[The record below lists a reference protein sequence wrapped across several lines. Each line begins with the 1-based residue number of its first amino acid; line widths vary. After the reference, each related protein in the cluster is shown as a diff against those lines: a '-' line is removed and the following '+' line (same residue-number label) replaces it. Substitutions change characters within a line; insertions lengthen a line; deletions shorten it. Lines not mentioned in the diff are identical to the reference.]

1 MVIIIGF
8 IIIMGGTLGGFV
20 IAQGNI
26 MDLIHIAEIITI
38 LGMLFGC
45 AIIMA
50 PIAVLQ
56 GISTGLINILKGAPY
71 QKEDYED
78 LFKMMYELFQ
88 LGRRNG
94 MIALEE
100 HVMNP
105 DGSSLFKKYDK
116 FYNNNRA
123 VDFFCDGLRPLV
135 DGRLKPEQ
143 IGPLMDSGV
152 KHVEHEKHAPVH
164 VLHLVADSMP
174 AFGIVAAVMGI
185 INTMQYLSDT
195 EKVGRMIAAAL
206 SGTFLGIFLSYGV
219 INPLAV
225 NLHFYNDGEST
236 YLKVIKASVV
246 AFALGLPP
254 LVACEIGRREIEHR
268 FQPSAGDLET
278 MLKTA
283 K

>member
-8 IIIMGGTLGGFV
+8 IIIMGGTLGGFILAEGQV
-20 IAQGNI
+20 
-26 MDLIHIAEIITI
+26 MDLIHKAEIVTI

-50 PIAVLQ
+50 PVSVLQ
-56 GISTGLINILKGAPY
+56 GISSGLMNILKGAPY
-71 QKEDYED
+71 KKDDYED

-116 FYNNNRA
+116 FHSNSRA

-152 KHVEHEKHAPVH
+152 KHIEHEKHAPVH
-164 VLHLVADSMP
+164 V
-174 AFGIVAAVMGI
+174 
-185 INTMQYLSDT
+185 
-195 EKVGRMIAAAL
+195 
-206 SGTFLGIFLSYGV
+206 
-219 INPLAV
+219 
-225 NLHFYNDGEST
+225 
-236 YLKVIKASVV
+236 
-246 AFALGLPP
+246 
-254 LVACEIGRREIEHR
+254 
-268 FQPSAGDLET
+268 
-278 MLKTA
+278 
-283 K
+283 

>member
-26 MDLIHIAEIITI
+26 MDLIHIAEIVTI

-50 PIAVLQ
+50 PVAVLQ

-143 IGPLMDSGV
+143 NGPLMDSGV

>member
-8 IIIMGGTLGGFV
+8 IIIIGGTIVGFMMAGGT
-20 IAQGNI
+20 IGL
-26 MDLIHIAEIITI
+26 LIHPAEIVTI
-38 LGMLFGC
+38 FGMLFGC

-50 PIAVLQ
+50 PISVLK
-56 GISTGLINILKGAPY
+56 GISSGLVNILKGAPY
-71 QKEDYED
+71 NKDDYED

-116 FYNNNRA
+116 FHSNQRS

-152 KHVEHEKHAPVH
+152 KHIEHEKHAPVH
-164 VLHLVADSMP
+164 VMHLVADSMP

-185 INTMQYLSDT
+185 INTMQYLNDT
-195 EKVGRMIAAAL
+195 NKVGKMIAAAL

-225 NLHFYNDGEST
+225 NLHFYNDGEAT

>member
-8 IIIMGGTLGGFV
+8 IIIMGGTIVGFMMAGGT
-20 IAQGNI
+20 IGL
-26 MDLIHIAEIITI
+26 LIHPAEIVTI
-38 LGMLFGC
+38 FGMLFGC

-50 PIAVLQ
+50 PISVLK
-56 GISTGLINILKGAPY
+56 GISNGLVNILKGAPY
-71 QKEDYED
+71 NKEDYED

-116 FYNNNRA
+116 FHSNQRA

-152 KHVEHEKHAPVH
+152 KHIEHEKHAPVH
-164 VLHLVADSMP
+164 VMHLVADSMP

-185 INTMQYLSDT
+185 INTMQYLNDT
-195 EKVGRMIAAAL
+195 NKVGKMIAAAL

-225 NLHFYNDGEST
+225 NLHFYNDGEAT

-268 FQPSAGDLET
+268 FQPSASDLET

>member
-8 IIIMGGTLGGFV
+8 IIIMGGTIVGFMMAGGT
-20 IAQGNI
+20 IGL
-26 MDLIHIAEIITI
+26 LIHPAEIVTI
-38 LGMLFGC
+38 FGMLFGC

-50 PIAVLQ
+50 PISVLK
-56 GISTGLINILKGAPY
+56 GISSGLVNILKGAPY
-71 QKEDYED
+71 NKDDYED

-116 FYNNNRA
+116 FHSNQRS

-152 KHVEHEKHAPVH
+152 KHIEHEKHAPVH
-164 VLHLVADSMP
+164 VMHLVADSMP

-195 EKVGRMIAAAL
+195 NKVGEMIAAAL

-225 NLHFYNDGEST
+225 NLHFYNDGEAT

-268 FQPSAGDLET
+268 FQPSASDLET

>member
-8 IIIMGGTLGGFV
+8 IIIMGGTLGGFMLE
-20 IAQGNI
+20 GGKP
-26 MDLIHIAEIITI
+26 MSLIHYGEIVTI

-50 PIAVLQ
+50 PVSVLQ
-56 GISTGLINILKGAPY
+56 GISQGLKNILKGAPY
-71 QKEDYED
+71 NKEDYED

-116 FYNNNRA
+116 FYSNERA

-152 KHVEHEKHAPVH
+152 KHIEHEKHAPVH
-164 VLHLVADSMP
+164 VMHLVADSMP

-185 INTMQYLSDT
+185 IKTMDYLDNTAL
-195 EKVGRMIAAAL
+195 VGKYIAAAL
-206 SGTFLGIFLSYGV
+206 SGTFLGIFISYGV
-219 INPLAV
+219 VNPLAV
-225 NLHFYNDGEST
+225 NLHFYNDGEAT

>member
-8 IIIMGGTLGGFV
+8 IIILGGTIVGFMMAGGT
-20 IAQGNI
+20 IGL
-26 MDLIHIAEIITI
+26 LIHPAEIVTI
-38 LGMLFGC
+38 FGMLFGC

-50 PIAVLQ
+50 PISVLK
-56 GISTGLINILKGAPY
+56 GISNGLVNILKGAPY
-71 QKEDYED
+71 NKGDYED

-116 FYNNNRA
+116 FHSNQRA

-152 KHVEHEKHAPVH
+152 KHIEHEKHAPVH
-164 VLHLVADSMP
+164 VMHLVADSMP

-185 INTMQYLSDT
+185 INTMQYLNDT
-195 EKVGRMIAAAL
+195 NKVGQMIAAAL

-225 NLHFYNDGEST
+225 NLHFYNDGEAT

-268 FQPSAGDLET
+268 FQPSASDLET

>member
-8 IIIMGGTLGGFV
+8 IIIMGGTIGGFV
-20 IAQGNI
+20 MEGGKP
-26 MDLIHIAEIITI
+26 MSLIHYGEIVTI

-50 PIAVLQ
+50 PVSVLQ
-56 GISTGLINILKGAPY
+56 GISQGLMNILKGAPY
-71 QKEDYED
+71 NKEDYED

-116 FYNNNRA
+116 FYNNERA

-152 KHVEHEKHAPVH
+152 KHIEHEKHAPVH
-164 VLHLVADSMP
+164 VMHLVADSMP

-185 INTMQYLSDT
+185 IKTMDYLDDT
-195 EKVGRMIAAAL
+195 ALVGKYIAAAL
-206 SGTFLGIFLSYGV
+206 SGTFLGIFISYGV
-219 INPLAV
+219 VNPLAV
-225 NLHFYNDGEST
+225 NLHFYNDGEAT

>member
-8 IIIMGGTLGGFV
+8 IIIMGGTIVGFMMAGGT
-20 IAQGNI
+20 IGL
-26 MDLIHIAEIITI
+26 LIHPAEIVTI
-38 LGMLFGC
+38 FGMLFGC

-50 PIAVLQ
+50 PISVLK
-56 GISTGLINILKGAPY
+56 GISSGLVNILKGAPY
-71 QKEDYED
+71 NKEDYED

-116 FYNNNRA
+116 FHSNQRS

-152 KHVEHEKHAPVH
+152 KHIEHEKHAPVH
-164 VLHLVADSMP
+164 VMHLVADSMP

-195 EKVGRMIAAAL
+195 NKVGQMIAAAL

-225 NLHFYNDGEST
+225 NLHFYNDGEAT

-268 FQPSAGDLET
+268 FQPSASDLET

>member
-8 IIIMGGTLGGFV
+8 IIIMGGTLGGFWK
-20 IAQGNI
+20 AGGTP
-26 MDLIHIAEIITI
+26 DLLIHAGEIITI

-50 PIAVLQ
+50 PVSVLQ
-56 GISTGLINILKGAPY
+56 GISSGMVSILKGAPY
-71 QKEDYED
+71 KKEDYED

-116 FYNNNRA
+116 FSSNERA

-164 VLHLVADSMP
+164 VMHLVADSMP

-185 INTMQYLSDT
+185 INTMQYIDNVS
-195 EKVGRMIAAAL
+195 KVGDYIAAAL
-206 SGTFLGIFLSYGV
+206 SGTFLGIFISYGV
-219 INPLAV
+219 VNPLAV
-225 NLHFYNDGEST
+225 NLHFYNDGETT

-268 FQPSAGDLET
+268 FQPSANDLET

>member
-1 MVIIIGF
+1 MCIR
-8 IIIMGGTLGGFV
+8 
-20 IAQGNI
+20 
-26 MDLIHIAEIITI
+26 D
-38 LGMLFGC
+38 
-45 AIIMA
+45 
-50 PIAVLQ
+50 
-56 GISTGLINILKGAPY
+56 SLKGAPY
-71 QKEDYED
+71 NKEDYED

-116 FYNNNRA
+116 FHSNQRA

-152 KHVEHEKHAPVH
+152 KHIEHEKHAPVH
-164 VLHLVADSMP
+164 VMHLVADSMP

-185 INTMQYLSDT
+185 INTMQYLNDT
-195 EKVGRMIAAAL
+195 NKVGKMIAAAL

-225 NLHFYNDGEST
+225 NLHFYNDGEAT

>member
-8 IIIMGGTLGGFV
+8 IIILGGTIVGFMMAGGT
-20 IAQGNI
+20 IGL
-26 MDLIHIAEIITI
+26 LIHPAEIVTI
-38 LGMLFGC
+38 FGMLFGC

-50 PIAVLQ
+50 PISVLK
-56 GISTGLINILKGAPY
+56 GISNGLVNILKGAPY
-71 QKEDYED
+71 NKGDYED

-116 FYNNNRA
+116 FHSNQRA

-152 KHVEHEKHAPVH
+152 KHIEHEKHAPVH
-164 VLHLVADSMP
+164 VMHLVADSMP

-185 INTMQYLSDT
+185 INTMQYLDDT
-195 EKVGRMIAAAL
+195 NKVGKMIAAAL

-219 INPLAV
+219 INPLAG
-225 NLHFYNDGEST
+225 NLHFYNDGEAT

-268 FQPSAGDLET
+268 FQPSASDLET

>member
-8 IIIMGGTLGGFV
+8 IIIMGGTLGGFILAEGQV
-20 IAQGNI
+20 
-26 MDLIHIAEIITI
+26 MDLIHKAEIVTI

-50 PIAVLQ
+50 PVSVLQ
-56 GISTGLINILKGAPY
+56 GISSGLMNILKGAPY
-71 QKEDYED
+71 KKEDYED

-116 FYNNNRA
+116 FHSNSRA

-152 KHVEHEKHAPVH
+152 KHIEHEKHAPVH

-185 INTMQYLSDT
+185 INTMRFLSDT
-195 EKVGRMIAAAL
+195 EKVGAMIAAAL

-268 FQPSAGDLET
+268 FQPSASDLET

>member
-20 IAQGNI
+20 MEGGKP
-26 MDLIHIAEIITI
+26 MSLIHYGEIVTI

-50 PIAVLQ
+50 PVSILQ
-56 GISTGLINILKGAPY
+56 GISQGLMNILKGAPY
-71 QKEDYED
+71 KKEDYED

-116 FYNNNRA
+116 FYNNERA

-152 KHVEHEKHAPVH
+152 KHIEHEKHAPVH
-164 VLHLVADSMP
+164 VMHLVADSMP

-185 INTMQYLSDT
+185 IKTMDYLDNTEL
-195 EKVGRMIAAAL
+195 VGKYIAAAL
-206 SGTFLGIFLSYGV
+206 SGTFLGIFISYGV
-219 INPLAV
+219 VNPLAV
-225 NLHFYNDGEST
+225 NLHFYNDGEAT

>member
-8 IIIMGGTLGGFV
+8 IIIMGGTIGGFV
-20 IAQGNI
+20 MEGGKP
-26 MDLIHIAEIITI
+26 MSLIHYGEIVTI

-50 PIAVLQ
+50 PVSVLQ
-56 GISTGLINILKGAPY
+56 GISQGLMNILKGAPY
-71 QKEDYED
+71 KKEDYED

-116 FYNNNRA
+116 FYNNERA

-152 KHVEHEKHAPVH
+152 KHIEHEKHAPVH
-164 VLHLVADSMP
+164 VMHLVADSMP

-185 INTMQYLSDT
+185 IKTMDYLDNTQL
-195 EKVGRMIAAAL
+195 VGKYIAAAL
-206 SGTFLGIFLSYGV
+206 SGTFLGIFISYGV
-219 INPLAV
+219 VNPLAV
-225 NLHFYNDGEST
+225 NLHFYNDGEAT

>member
-20 IAQGNI
+20 MEGGKP
-26 MDLIHIAEIITI
+26 MSLIHYGEIVTI

-50 PIAVLQ
+50 PVSVLQ
-56 GISTGLINILKGAPY
+56 GISQGLMNILKGAPY
-71 QKEDYED
+71 KKEDYED

-116 FYNNNRA
+116 FYSNERA

-152 KHVEHEKHAPVH
+152 KHIEHEKHAPVH
-164 VLHLVADSMP
+164 VMHLVADSMP

-185 INTMQYLSDT
+185 IKTMDYLDNTAL
-195 EKVGRMIAAAL
+195 VGKYIAAAL
-206 SGTFLGIFLSYGV
+206 SGTFLGIFISYGV
-219 INPLAV
+219 VNPLAV
-225 NLHFYNDGEST
+225 NLHFYNDGEAT

>member
-1 MVIIIGF
+1 MVIFIGF
-8 IIIMGGTLGGFV
+8 IIIMGGTLGGFM
-20 IAQGNI
+20 AEGGNP
-26 MDLIHIAEIITI
+26 LHLLHIGEIITI

-50 PIAVLQ
+50 PVSVLK
-56 GISTGLINILKGAPY
+56 GISSGIIDILKGAPY
-71 QKEDYED
+71 NKEDYED

-94 MIALEE
+94 MIALED

-105 DGSSLFKKYDK
+105 KDSSLFKKYDK
-116 FYNNNRA
+116 FHKNDRA

-185 INTMQYLSDT
+185 IKTMGVIDST
-195 EKVGRMIAAAL
+195 ELVAKYMAAAL
-206 SGTFLGIFLSYGV
+206 SGTFLGIFISYGV
-219 INPLAV
+219 VNPLAV
-225 NLHFYNDGEST
+225 NLHFYNDGETT
-236 YLKVIKASVV
+236 YLKVVKASVV

-254 LVACEIGRREIEHR
+254 IVACEIGRREIEHR
-268 FQPSAGDLET
+268 FQPSADDLEK
-278 MLKTA
+278 MLKSA

>member
-8 IIIMGGTLGGFV
+8 IIILGGTIVGFMMAGGT
-20 IAQGNI
+20 IGL
-26 MDLIHIAEIITI
+26 LIHPAEIVTI
-38 LGMLFGC
+38 FGMLFGC

-50 PIAVLQ
+50 PISVLK
-56 GISTGLINILKGAPY
+56 GISSGLVNILKGAPY
-71 QKEDYED
+71 NKEDYED

-116 FYNNNRA
+116 FHSNQRS

-152 KHVEHEKHAPVH
+152 KHIEHEKHAPVH
-164 VLHLVADSMP
+164 VMHLVADSMP

-195 EKVGRMIAAAL
+195 NKVGEMIAAAL

-225 NLHFYNDGEST
+225 NLHFYNDGEAT

>member
-8 IIIMGGTLGGFV
+8 IIIMGGTLGGFILAEGQV
-20 IAQGNI
+20 K
-26 MDLIHIAEIITI
+26 DLIHKAEIVTI
-38 LGMLFGC
+38 FGMLFGC

-50 PIAVLQ
+50 PISVLK
-56 GISTGLINILKGAPY
+56 GISNGLVNILKGAPY
-71 QKEDYED
+71 NKGDYED

-105 DGSSLFKKYDK
+105 DGRSLFKKYAK
-116 FYNNNRA
+116 YHSNQRA

-152 KHVEHEKHAPVH
+152 KHIEHEKHAPVH
-164 VLHLVADSMP
+164 VMHLVADSMP

-185 INTMQYLSDT
+185 INTMQYLDDT
-195 EKVGRMIAAAL
+195 NKVGKMIAAAL

-225 NLHFYNDGEST
+225 NLHFYNDGEAT
-236 YLKVIKASVV
+236 YLKVLKASVV

-268 FQPSAGDLET
+268 FQPSASDLET

>member
-1 MVIIIGF
+1 MVVIIGF
-8 IIIMGGTLGGFV
+8 IIILGGSLAGFYMAGGHV
-20 IAQGNI
+20 
-26 MDLIHIAEIITI
+26 MLLIHIAEIVTI
-38 LGMLFGC
+38 MAMLFGC
-45 AIIMA
+45 AIVMA
-50 PIAVLQ
+50 PAAILKQIVFGTLN
-56 GISTGLINILKGAPY
+56 TLKGAPY
-71 QKEDYED
+71 KKEDYED
-78 LFKMMYELFQ
+78 LFTMMYELFQ
-88 LGRRNG
+88 LGRRTG

-105 DGSSLFKKYDK
+105 EGSSLFKKYDK
-116 FYNNNRA
+116 FHTNHRA

-143 IGPLMDSGV
+143 IGPLMEAGV
-152 KHVEHEKHAPVH
+152 KHIEHEKHAPVH
-164 VLHLVADSMP
+164 VMHLVADSMP

-185 INTMQYLSDT
+185 INTMQYLNDT
-195 EKVGRMIAAAL
+195 EKVGSMIAAAL
-206 SGTFLGIFLSYGV
+206 SGTFLGIFLAYGV
-219 INPLAV
+219 IAPLAV
-225 NLHFYNDGEST
+225 NVHFYNEGETT

-268 FQPSAGDLET
+268 FQPSASDLET

>member
-1 MVIIIGF
+1 MVVIIGF
-8 IIIMGGTLGGFV
+8 IVIVGGSLAGFYMAGGHV
-20 IAQGNI
+20 
-26 MDLIHIAEIITI
+26 MLLIHAEIVTI

-45 AIIMA
+45 AIVMA
-50 PIAVLQ
+50 PAAILKGIVEGVLN
-56 GISTGLINILKGAPY
+56 TLKGAPY
-71 QKEDYED
+71 KKEDYED

-105 DGSSLFKKYDK
+105 EGSSLFKKYDK
-116 FYNNNRA
+116 FYTNHRA

-143 IGPLMDSGV
+143 IGPLMDAGV
-152 KHVEHEKHAPVH
+152 KHIEHEKHAPVH
-164 VLHLVADSMP
+164 VMHLVADSMP

-185 INTMQYLSDT
+185 INTMQYLNDT
-195 EKVGRMIAAAL
+195 EKVGSMIAAAL
-206 SGTFLGIFLSYGV
+206 SGTFLGIFISYGV
-219 INPLAV
+219 IAPLAV
-225 NLHFYNDGEST
+225 NVHFYNEGETT
-236 YLKVIKASVV
+236 YMKVIKASVV

-268 FQPSAGDLET
+268 FQPTAGDLET
-278 MLKTA
+278 LLKTA

>member
-8 IIIMGGTLGGFV
+8 IIIMGGTIGGFV
-20 IAQGNI
+20 MEGGKP
-26 MDLIHIAEIITI
+26 MSLIHYGEIVTI

-50 PIAVLQ
+50 PVSVLQ
-56 GISTGLINILKGAPY
+56 GISQGLKNILKGAPY
-71 QKEDYED
+71 KKEDYED

-116 FYNNNRA
+116 FYSNERA

-152 KHVEHEKHAPVH
+152 KHIEHEKHAPVH
-164 VLHLVADSMP
+164 VMHLVADSMP

-185 INTMQYLSDT
+185 IKTMDYLDNTAL
-195 EKVGRMIAAAL
+195 VGKYIAAAL
-206 SGTFLGIFLSYGV
+206 SGTFLGIFISYGV
-219 INPLAV
+219 VNPLAV
-225 NLHFYNDGEST
+225 NLHFYNDGEAT

>member
-20 IAQGNI
+20 MEGGKP
-26 MDLIHIAEIITI
+26 MSLIHYGEIVTI

-50 PIAVLQ
+50 PVSILQ
-56 GISTGLINILKGAPY
+56 GISQGLMNILKGAPY
-71 QKEDYED
+71 KKEDYED

-116 FYNNNRA
+116 FYNNERA

-152 KHVEHEKHAPVH
+152 KHIEHEKHAPVH
-164 VLHLVADSMP
+164 VMHLVADSMP

-185 INTMQYLSDT
+185 IKTMDYLDDT
-195 EKVGRMIAAAL
+195 ALVGKYIAAAL
-206 SGTFLGIFLSYGV
+206 SGTFLGIFISYGV
-219 INPLAV
+219 VNPLAV
-225 NLHFYNDGEST
+225 NLHFYNDGEAT

>member
-26 MDLIHIAEIITI
+26 MDLIHIAEIVTI

-50 PIAVLQ
+50 PVAVLQ

>member
-26 MDLIHIAEIITI
+26 MDLIHIAEIVTI

-50 PIAVLQ
+50 PVAVLQ

-105 DGSSLFKKYDK
+105 D
-116 FYNNNRA
+116 
-123 VDFFCDGLRPLV
+123 
-135 DGRLKPEQ
+135 
-143 IGPLMDSGV
+143 
-152 KHVEHEKHAPVH
+152 
-164 VLHLVADSMP
+164 
-174 AFGIVAAVMGI
+174 
-185 INTMQYLSDT
+185 
-195 EKVGRMIAAAL
+195 
-206 SGTFLGIFLSYGV
+206 
-219 INPLAV
+219 
-225 NLHFYNDGEST
+225 
-236 YLKVIKASVV
+236 
-246 AFALGLPP
+246 
-254 LVACEIGRREIEHR
+254 
-268 FQPSAGDLET
+268 
-278 MLKTA
+278 
-283 K
+283 

>member
-1 MVIIIGF
+1 MVVIIGF
-8 IIIMGGTLGGFV
+8 VVIIGGSLAGFYMAGGHL
-20 IAQGNI
+20 
-26 MDLIHIAEIITI
+26 MLLIHWAEVVTI

-45 AIIMA
+45 AIVMA
-50 PIAVLQ
+50 PAAVLQ
-56 GISTGLINILKGAPY
+56 QVVAGVLNTLKGSPY
-71 QKEDYED
+71 SKDDYED

-105 DGSSLFKKYDK
+105 EGSSLFKKYDK
-116 FYNNNRA
+116 FHTNERA

-143 IGPLMDSGV
+143 IGPLMEAGV
-152 KHVEHEKHAPVH
+152 KHIEHEKDAPVH
-164 VLHLVADSMP
+164 VMHLVADSMP

-185 INTMQYLSDT
+185 INTMQYLNDT
-195 EKVGRMIAAAL
+195 EKVGSMIAAAL
-206 SGTFLGIFLSYGV
+206 SGTFLGIFISYGV
-219 INPLAV
+219 VAPLAV
-225 NLHFYNDGEST
+225 NVHFYNEGETT

-268 FQPSAGDLET
+268 FQPTAGDLET
-278 MLKTA
+278 TLKTA

>member
-8 IIIMGGTLGGFV
+8 IIIMGGTIGGFV
-20 IAQGNI
+20 MEGGKP
-26 MDLIHIAEIITI
+26 MSLIHYGEIVTI

-50 PIAVLQ
+50 PVSILQ
-56 GISTGLINILKGAPY
+56 GISQGLMNILKGAPY
-71 QKEDYED
+71 KKEDYED

-116 FYNNNRA
+116 FYNNQRA

-152 KHVEHEKHAPVH
+152 KHIEHEKHAPVH
-164 VLHLVADSMP
+164 VMHLVADSMP

-185 INTMQYLSDT
+185 IKTMDYLDDT
-195 EKVGRMIAAAL
+195 ALVGKYIAAAL
-206 SGTFLGIFLSYGV
+206 SGTFLGIFISYGV
-219 INPLAV
+219 VNPLAV
-225 NLHFYNDGEST
+225 NLHFYNDGEAT

>member
-26 MDLIHIAEIITI
+26 MDLIHIAEIVTI

-50 PIAVLQ
+50 PVAVLQ

-116 FYNNNRA
+116 FYNNDRA

-278 MLKTA
+278 MLKTS

>member
-8 IIIMGGTLGGFV
+8 IIIIGGSLAGFSIAGGKF
-20 IAQGNI
+20 G
-26 MDLIHIAEIITI
+26 DLIHIGEIVTI

-50 PIAVLQ
+50 PVAVLK
-56 GISTGLINILKGAPY
+56 GVSSGLISILKGPPY
-71 QKEDYED
+71 KKDDYED

-116 FYNNNRA
+116 FYNNSRA

-152 KHVEHEKHAPVH
+152 KHIEHEKHAPVH
-164 VLHLVADSMP
+164 VMHLVADSMP

-185 INTMQYLSDT
+185 INTMNYLKDT
-195 EKVGRMIAAAL
+195 AKVGYLIAAAL

-225 NLHFYNDGEST
+225 NLHFYNEGEAT

-268 FQPSAGDLET
+268 FQPSASDLET
-278 MLKTA
+278 MLKTS

>member
-8 IIIMGGTLGGFV
+8 IIIIGGSLAGFSIAGGKF
-20 IAQGNI
+20 G
-26 MDLIHIAEIITI
+26 DLIHTGEIVTI

-50 PIAVLQ
+50 PVAVLK
-56 GISTGLINILKGAPY
+56 GISSGLISILKGPPY
-71 QKEDYED
+71 KKDDYED

-116 FYNNNRA
+116 FYNNSRA

-152 KHVEHEKHAPVH
+152 KHIEHEKHAPVH
-164 VLHLVADSMP
+164 VMHLVADSMP

-185 INTMQYLSDT
+185 INTMNYLKDT
-195 EKVGRMIAAAL
+195 AKVGYLIAAAL

-225 NLHFYNDGEST
+225 NLHFYNEGEAT

-268 FQPSAGDLET
+268 FQPSASDLET
-278 MLKTA
+278 MLKTS

>member
-8 IIIMGGTLGGFV
+8 IIIMGGTIVGFMMAGGT
-20 IAQGNI
+20 IGL
-26 MDLIHIAEIITI
+26 LIHPAEIVTI
-38 LGMLFGC
+38 FGMLFGC

-50 PIAVLQ
+50 PISVLK
-56 GISTGLINILKGAPY
+56 GISNGLVNILKGAPY
-71 QKEDYED
+71 NKGDYED

-116 FYNNNRA
+116 FHSNQRA

-152 KHVEHEKHAPVH
+152 KHIEHEKHAPVH
-164 VLHLVADSMP
+164 VMHLVADSMP

-185 INTMQYLSDT
+185 INTMQYLNDT
-195 EKVGRMIAAAL
+195 NKVGEMIAAAL

-225 NLHFYNDGEST
+225 NLHFYNDGEAT

-268 FQPSAGDLET
+268 FQPSASDLET

>member
-8 IIIMGGTLGGFV
+8 IIIMGGTIVGFMMAGGT
-20 IAQGNI
+20 IGL
-26 MDLIHIAEIITI
+26 LIHPAEIVTI
-38 LGMLFGC
+38 FGMLFGC

-50 PIAVLQ
+50 PISVLK
-56 GISTGLINILKGAPY
+56 GISSGLVSILKGAPY
-71 QKEDYED
+71 NKVDYED

-116 FYNNNRA
+116 FHSNQRA

-152 KHVEHEKHAPVH
+152 KHIEHEKHAPVH
-164 VLHLVADSMP
+164 VMHLVADSMP

-185 INTMQYLSDT
+185 INTMQYLNDT
-195 EKVGRMIAAAL
+195 NKVGQMIAAAL

-225 NLHFYNDGEST
+225 NLHFYNDGEAT

>member
-8 IIIMGGTLGGFV
+8 IIIMGGTIVGFMMAGGT
-20 IAQGNI
+20 IGL
-26 MDLIHIAEIITI
+26 LIHPAEIVTI
-38 LGMLFGC
+38 FGMLFGC

-50 PIAVLQ
+50 PISVLK
-56 GISTGLINILKGAPY
+56 GISSGLVNILKGAPY
-71 QKEDYED
+71 NKDDYED

-116 FYNNNRA
+116 FHSNQRS

-152 KHVEHEKHAPVH
+152 KHIEHEKHAPVH
-164 VLHLVADSMP
+164 VMHLVADSMP

-185 INTMQYLSDT
+185 INTMQYLNDT
-195 EKVGRMIAAAL
+195 NKVGKMIAAAL

-225 NLHFYNDGEST
+225 NLHFYNDGEAT

>member
-8 IIIMGGTLGGFV
+8 IIIMGGTIVGFMMAGGT
-20 IAQGNI
+20 IGL
-26 MDLIHIAEIITI
+26 LIHPAEIVTI
-38 LGMLFGC
+38 FGMLFGC

-50 PIAVLQ
+50 PISVLK
-56 GISTGLINILKGAPY
+56 GISNGLVNILKGAPY
-71 QKEDYED
+71 NKGDYED

-116 FYNNNRA
+116 FHSNQRA

-152 KHVEHEKHAPVH
+152 KHIEHEKHAPVH
-164 VLHLVADSMP
+164 VMHLVADSMP

-185 INTMQYLSDT
+185 INTMQYLNDT
-195 EKVGRMIAAAL
+195 NKVGKMIAAAL

-225 NLHFYNDGEST
+225 NLHFYNDGEAT

>member
-8 IIIMGGTLGGFV
+8 IIIMGGTIVGFMMAGGT
-20 IAQGNI
+20 I
-26 MDLIHIAEIITI
+26 DLLIHPAEIVTI
-38 LGMLFGC
+38 FGMLFGC

-50 PIAVLQ
+50 PISVLK
-56 GISTGLINILKGAPY
+56 GISSGLVNILKGAPY
-71 QKEDYED
+71 NKDDYED

-116 FYNNNRA
+116 FHSNQRS

-152 KHVEHEKHAPVH
+152 KHIEHEKHAPVH
-164 VLHLVADSMP
+164 VMHLVADSMP

-195 EKVGRMIAAAL
+195 NKVGSMIAAAL

-225 NLHFYNDGEST
+225 NLHFYNDGEAT

-268 FQPSAGDLET
+268 FQPSASDLET

>member
-8 IIIMGGTLGGFV
+8 IIIMGGTIVGFMMAGGT
-20 IAQGNI
+20 IGL
-26 MDLIHIAEIITI
+26 LIHPAEIVTI
-38 LGMLFGC
+38 FGMLFGC

-50 PIAVLQ
+50 PISVLK
-56 GISTGLINILKGAPY
+56 GISSGLVNILKGAPY
-71 QKEDYED
+71 NKEDYED

-105 DGSSLFKKYDK
+105 DGSSLFKKYVK
-116 FYNNNRA
+116 FHSNQRA

-152 KHVEHEKHAPVH
+152 KHIEHEKHAPVH
-164 VLHLVADSMP
+164 VMHLVADSMP

-195 EKVGRMIAAAL
+195 NKVGKMIAAAL

-225 NLHFYNDGEST
+225 NLHFFNEGEAT

-268 FQPSAGDLET
+268 FQPSASDLET